1 MTGMDDLIPP
11 TRTIA
16 VGGRDVVVEVLRMR
30 QLPGFGRA
38 IAEPFQSI
46 VAGDYL
52 TVVMQWP
59 DQVTEALGVATGLD
73 KAFLGNLRPDEF
85 LNLASA
91 VFEVNLDFFARAV
104 FPAAT
109 AMGLAMKKAMLST
122 SQPALSGS
130 DTATTTSSTSPLP
143 N

>member
-1 MTGMDDLIPP
+1 MIGMDDLIPP
-11 TRTIA
+11 TRTVL
-16 VGGRDVVVEVLRMR
+16 VGGREVAVEVLRMR
-30 QLPGFGRA
+30 QLPGFGKA
-38 IAEPFQSI
+38 IAEPFPAI

-52 TVVMQWP
+52 TVVLQWP
-59 DQVTEALGVATGLD
+59 DQVTEALAIATGLD

-109 AMGLAMKKAMLST
+109 AMGMAMKKAMLSNLP
-122 SQPALSGS
+122 PASSSS
-130 DTATTTSSTSPLP
+130 DTATPTSSTSPLP

>member
-1 MTGMDDLIPP
+1 MTDLDKLIPA
-11 TRTIA
+11 TRTVH
-16 VGGRDVVVEVLRMR
+16 VGGVDVVVEVLRMR
-30 QLPGFGRA
+30 QLPGFGKA
-38 IAEPFQSI
+38 IAEPLSSI

-59 DQVTEALGVATGLD
+59 DQVSEAVAIATGLD

-109 AMGLAMKKAMLST
+109 AMGLTIRKAMLST
-122 SQPALSGS
+122 SQPGLSNS
-130 DTATTTSSTSPLP
+130 DTATPTSSTSPLP